1 MRAGII
7 AAGEGSRLGSFGL
20 PKPLVRVGGMTL
32 IERTLRNLVS
42 CGVEEVALIARDREV
57 IEHAAGLGLPV
68 PLRTQVKATPSSLH
82 SLHELGAHLAGERFL
97 LCTVDSIV
105 RPAEML
111 GFARRFEARRDLEL
125 LLSYTDFVDD
135 EKPLRI
141 AVDPA
146 TEGVTAL
153 GERAAKSPFVTVGLY
168 GVGPGASAL
177 LGSAVQG
184 GMEKLRNFLGH
195 VLISR
200 LPAAGFRLS
209 KAIDV
214 DRPQDVEVAEA
225 FLEEG

>member
-7 AAGEGSRLGSFGL
+7 AAGEGSRLGTFGV
-20 PKPLVRVGGMTL
+20 PKPLVHVGGMTL
-32 IERTLRNLVS
+32 LERTLRGLVS

-57 IEHAAGLGLPV
+57 VEHALGLGLSV

-111 GFARRFEARRDLEL
+111 GFARQFQAQGDLEL

-141 AVDPA
+141 AVEPA
-146 TEGVTAL
+146 TERVTAL
-153 GERAAKSPFVTVGLY
+153 GERAGGSPFVTVGLY
-168 GVGPGASAL
+168 GVGPRASAL
-177 LGSAVQG
+177 LEGAVRA
-184 GMEKLRNFLGH
+184 GMEKLRRFLDH
-195 VLISR
+195 VLQNR
-200 LPAAGFRLS
+200 LRIAGYRLS

-214 DRPQDVEVAEA
+214 DRPEDVEVAEA